1 MKKFGFD
8 SMSEEG
14 NEKNIAEGD
23 KEVGSEE
30 NFKQNEEDYNQGNAR
45 MNDDV
50 LHGHGLRGINSNK
63 LGKCRFEWRRVK
75 CDIVDDARVFLA

>member
-1 MKKFGFD
+1 MIYIFEDGVERSIEEFEFD

-14 NEKNIAEGD
+14 NEENIPKGD

-30 NFKQNEEDYNQGNAR
+30 NFEQNEEDYNQGNAH

-50 LHGHGLRGINSNK
+50 LDGHGVRGENSNI
-63 LGKCRFEWRRVK
+63 LGRCWFEW
-75 CDIVDDARVFLA
+75 